1 MEVNSYRIG
10 MMMAKLKVGRRLVI
24 DLEQMCGGNIFLSL
38 Y

>member
-1 MEVNSYRIG
+1 
-10 MMMAKLKVGRRLVI
+10 MAKLKVGRRLVI